1 MKILFIADVPLENPT
16 SGSEQ
21 VLYQQATG
29 LVRQGMDVYAITRQS
44 NAPLRFFKNVKSVKE
59 GSYGA
64 SAQNIFPSL
73 YSLIRYPV
81 KFYNSFTRESF
92 CLVRRSIAP

>member
-29 LVRQGMDVYAITRQS
+29 LVQQGMDVYAITRQS
-44 NAPLRFFKNVKSVKE
+44 NAPLRLPADTKL
-59 GSYGA
+59 A
-64 SAQNIFPSL
+64 
-73 YSLIRYPV
+73 LIRWLDSP
-81 KFYNSFTRESF
+81 EGHQQ
-92 CLVRRSIAP
+92 